1 MILSAM
7 RTIVRRDLH
16 DEDSGNYRWTDDVID
31 RHIAHAVKEF
41 SQALPVE
48 DTALIATTPGSREIS
63 VSALTSRVMIEAVE
77 YKTGNF
83 PPSYQRFS
91 EWKDTLTILSHELP
105 DGSNAKVYYGKLHT
119 LDAGSSTIPTQ
130 YEDLI
135 AHGAAGYAL
144 VEWAAYAVNRVN
156 VGGEATARAYR
167 LEGEARLL
175 YFRTEI
181 KKLGRQSR
189 VRVRQL
195 YTPYQ
200 APVSKS
206 IVMGP

>member
-1 MILSAM
+1 
-7 RTIVRRDLH
+7 
-16 DEDSGNYRWTDDVID
+16 
-31 RHIAHAVKEF
+31 
-41 SQALPVE
+41 
-48 DTALIATTPGSREIS
+48 
-63 VSALTSRVMIEAVE
+63 MIEAVE

-91 EWKDTLTILSHELP
+91 EWKDTLTIQSDEVP

-119 LDAGSSTIPTQ
+119 LDGSGSTIPTQ
-130 YEDLI
+130 YEDLV
-135 AHGAAGYAL
+135 ANGAAGFAL
-144 VEWAAYAVNRVN
+144 IEWAAYAVNRVN
-156 VGGEATARAYR
+156 VGGEATARTYR
-167 LEGEARLL
+167 LEGEARLKL
-175 YFRTEI
+175 FRSEL
-181 KKLGRQSR
+181 KKLGRQGR